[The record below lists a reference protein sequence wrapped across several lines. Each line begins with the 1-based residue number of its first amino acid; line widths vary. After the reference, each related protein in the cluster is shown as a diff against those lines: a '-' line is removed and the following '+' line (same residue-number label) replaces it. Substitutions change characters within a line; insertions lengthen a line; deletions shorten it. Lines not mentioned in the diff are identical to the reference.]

1 MLVVRFSSMMLIFR
15 NVLNVSSNHW
25 LSLTAFLL
33 LLVTALSL
41 WPLPSLPEVPGS
53 DKTHHLMAYAVVAY
67 PVALR
72 SPARW
77 WLIVVGVVLYGGK
90 IELIQPFVN
99 RYGEW
104 MDFFAV
110 KLDVSIFS
118 LCGRLMESNGC
129 SRVAIQ
135 VEVET
140 LEN

>member
-77 WLIVVGVVLYGGK
+77 WLIVVGVVLYGEM

-104 MDFFAV
+104 MDFFANTAGV
-110 KLDVSIFS
+110 ATGVL
-118 LCGRLMESNGC
+118 LGRLVRKMD
-129 SRVAIQ
+129 SRV
-135 VEVET
+135 
-140 LEN
+140 N

>member
-1 MLVVRFSSMMLIFR
+1 MNSPLR
-15 NVLNVSSNHW
+15 NILATVSHHW
-25 LSLTAFLL
+25 LPLTVSLLV
-33 LLVTALSL
+33 LVTALSL
-41 WPLPSLPEVPGS
+41 WPLPHLPEVPGS
-53 DKTHHLMAYAVVAY
+53 DKTHHLIAYAALAF

-72 SPARW
+72 SPNRW
-77 WLIVVGVVLYGGK
+77 LFIVMAIMLYGGM
-90 IELIQPFVN
+90 IELVQPFVN

>member
-1 MLVVRFSSMMLIFR
+1 VLVVRFSSMMLIFR

-53 DKTHHLMAYAVVAY
+53 DKTHHLMAYAVVAF

-72 SPARW
+72 SPVRW
-77 WLIVVGVVLYGGK
+77 WLIIVGVVLYGGK

-99 RYGEW
+99 RCGEW
-104 MDFFAV
+104 MDFFASTAGV
-110 KLDVSIFS
+110 ATGVL
-118 LCGRLMESNGC
+118 LGRLVRKMD
-129 SRVAIQ
+129 SRV
-135 VEVET
+135 
-140 LEN
+140 N